1 MNLSFSTRGWRN
13 DPWEM
18 QVSDAVEYGFNG
30 IEVYNLQDNEY
41 LTDRSGPF
49 HYYRQQETLRNLR
62 NESLSIPCLDTS
74 VDLSSGLFSPDKV
87 FFLMSAAENMHVP
100 YISLQA
106 QCDDEDRIRTN
117 LDILLPQAVLH
128 KVCLLIKTC
137 GIYADT
143 SRLRSLMDEY
153 ASDELGAL
161 WDMHHPFRDHQESPD
176 TTIRNLGA
184 YVKHVHLRD
193 SGEDGTYNIIGEG
206 TLPVASLMKALA
218 SID

>member
-128 KVCLLIKTC
+128 KVCLLIKT
-137 GIYADT
+137 
-143 SRLRSLMDEY
+143 
-153 ASDELGAL
+153 
-161 WDMHHPFRDHQESPD
+161 
-176 TTIRNLGA
+176 
-184 YVKHVHLRD
+184 
-193 SGEDGTYNIIGEG
+193 
-206 TLPVASLMKALA
+206 
-218 SID
+218 